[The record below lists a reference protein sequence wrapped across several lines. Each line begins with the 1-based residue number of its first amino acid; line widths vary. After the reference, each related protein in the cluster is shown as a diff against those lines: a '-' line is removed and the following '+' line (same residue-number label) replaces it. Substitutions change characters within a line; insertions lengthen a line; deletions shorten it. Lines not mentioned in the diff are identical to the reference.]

1 MTVIK
6 DEFKSKEIS
15 RYDLLPLSFLKK
27 SCYTG
32 SKGLFS
38 YKLEKTEISTGD
50 ELDASVKTVLR
61 AFCWKGPYAFNE
73 TEPEFIRHEDFSF
86 DDKGI
91 DEAIVYLNTML
102 KEL

>member
-27 SCYTG
+27 TCYTG
-32 SKGLFS
+32 SKGNFS
-38 YKLEKTEISTGD
+38 YKLEKNEISLGED
-50 ELDASVKTVLR
+50 EASGTQTVLR
-61 AFCWKGPYAFNE
+61 AFCWTGPYAFDE
-73 TEPEFIRHEDFSF
+73 TAAELIRHEDFSF

-91 DEAIVYLNTML
+91 DEAIVYLNAML
-102 KEL
+102 KEF